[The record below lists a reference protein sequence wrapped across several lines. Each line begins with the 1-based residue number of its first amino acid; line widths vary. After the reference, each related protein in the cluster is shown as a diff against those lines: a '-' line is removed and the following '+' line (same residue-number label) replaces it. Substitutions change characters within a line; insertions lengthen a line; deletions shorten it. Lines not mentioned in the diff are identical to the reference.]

1 MCMALKDN
9 LKRIREARKI
19 SQSGLARAANV
30 SQQLISRL
38 ESGLDLTTK
47 KLPEIA
53 RALNVSAYE
62 IDENFSPE
70 DTSSIVT
77 APLISWVSAGQLET
91 PDYSGFDADT
101 ERRAAAGLD
110 PKGNW
115 IALKVKGDSMDRI
128 SPPDSIVFVNLK
140 DRRLVPNA
148 CYVIQDT
155 DGGSSYKRYRPGRWE
170 AVSTNKKHKPYLIKG
185 DRGPA
190 VIGRVK
196 LTVLDL

>member
-1 MCMALKDN
+1 MALKDN
-9 LKRIREARKI
+9 LKRIREERRL
-19 SQSGLARAANV
+19 SQSGLAKLASV
-30 SQQLISRL
+30 SQQLVSRL
-38 ESGLDLTTK
+38 ESGVDLTTK
-47 KLPEIA
+47 RLPEIA

-70 DTSSIVT
+70 DTSSVVT
-77 APLISWVSAGQLET
+77 APLISWVSAGQIET
-91 PDYSGFDADT
+91 PDMATFDGDT

-110 PKGNW
+110 PKGTW

-148 CYVIQDT
+148 CYVIQDAE
-155 DGGSSYKRYRPGRWE
+155 GGSSYKRYRPGRWE
-170 AVSTNKKHKPYLIKG
+170 AVSTNPKYKPYLVKG
-185 DRGPA
+185 DRGPV

-196 LTVLDL
+196 RTVLDL